1 MINEILPNAIN
12 IKFSHYKSISEN
24 DYILY
29 YNQEGLLWKVEENEF
44 TIPQKKDFEAF
55 TSNAEAIFLFT
66 FYNIPCFLLWDKPK
80 PKGENFVFKDITFFR
95 TVPRK
100 ELAWLS
106 LLGYQFKLW
115 YQSNR
120 YCGNCGAATLH
131 KTDERAIVC
140 PNCNTVKYPQIA
152 PAIIVAV
159 ICNQKILLIRGT
171 GSRVGWHTIIAGYV
185 DIGETLEQTVER
197 EVAEEVGLKV
207 KNIRYYKSQPWP
219 LSGSMMIGYIAEADE
234 NEPIKIDEKEVSEAA
249 WFHRG
254 NLPPFSPSLSI
265 AGEMIEKF
273 ERGEL

>member
-1 MINEILPNAIN
+1 MINEISPNIIN
-12 IKFSHYKSISEN
+12 VQFSGNKSISEN

-29 YNQEGLLWKVEENEF
+29 YNEEGLLWKVIENEF
-44 TIPQKKDFEAF
+44 SIPQKTDFEAF
-55 TSNAEAIFLFT
+55 PGNAEAVFLFT
-66 FYNIPCFLLWDKPK
+66 FNNIPCFLLRDKPK
-80 PKGENFVFKDITFFR
+80 TKGENFVFKDITFFR
-95 TVPRK
+95 AMPDK

-106 LLGYQFKLW
+106 LLGYQFKYW

-120 YCGNCGAATLH
+120 YCGKCAAATLH

-140 PNCNTVKYPQIA
+140 PSCNTVKYPLIA

-159 ICNQKILLIRGT
+159 ICNHKILLIRGME
-171 GSRVGWHTIIAGYV
+171 SRVGWHTLIAGYV
-185 DIGETLEQTVER
+185 DFGETLEQAVKR
-197 EVAEEVGLKV
+197 EVAEEVGLEV

-219 LSGSMMIGYIAEADE
+219 LSGSMMIGFVAEADE
-234 NEPIKIDEKEVSEAA
+234 NEPIKIDEKEVSEAV

-254 NLPPFSPSLSI
+254 ELPPFSPSLSI